1 MIFFLHIIQHEE
13 IACVSKNMLHD
24 IPDFWVIPIQRG
36 CAISRVV
43 GGDNHCHYIL
53 RDIYTCV

>member
-24 IPDFWVIPIQRG
+24 IPDFWVIPIQTKRMCNIKSCG
-36 CAISRVV
+36 W
-43 GGDNHCHYIL
+43 G
-53 RDIYTCV
+53 